1 MFYFQ
6 TNALGFTPEF
16 LGRVRLAG
24 SLASLAGAPPP
35 AHPVLTLNF
44 FFSPSCSPCA
54 GPASSFCHPPGWMA
68 SNLGVPGMQAV

>member
-24 SLASLAGAPPP
+24 SLASLAGVSLRSSCTPCDLHSHSYMTVAGWQRVFEESRSCLSIS
-35 AHPVLTLNF
+35 AVHVFQPVL
-44 FFSPSCSPCA
+44 
-54 GPASSFCHPPGWMA
+54 G
-68 SNLGVPGMQAV
+68 